1 MGEQKKTNLG
11 LSLIRVW
18 LSFEVVADHYWHTK
32 GLTGTMGFLFGMRS
46 LAVPCFL
53 WMSFYLTANRYETS
67 DGGWL
72 TTRLGRLGVP
82 YLVWPLIYFSAVLA
96 GAAFSPAFVSAAE
109 SLTELKVY
117 GFKMTPD
124 VWDLVR
130 QYLCGMDRLLLH
142 QFWFHNNMIIWTVVL
157 FGLLKLVKKP
167 STRLYTLAGLTMAA
181 FAIQYSPLNKGL
193 FNPMSWEVK
202 YSYGRLVATLP
213 YAAIGILLGMN
224 RGALSKITGSLRVF
238 LSVTGL
244 FLLFFVYYS
253 KCLPRPSGMGYQGIS
268 LFVMAFGAVMF
279 FHYLPLDHVS
289 GVVGKAVDWVSRYCM
304 GIYCSH
310 LLVGYVLYAWVFPHV
325 GVGLETFWACIWI
338 WLASW
343 LCCALIALIPGKFSK
358 MLVQ

>member
-1 MGEQKKTNLG
+1 MGEQKNTNLG

-18 LSFEVVADHYWHTK
+18 
-32 GLTGTMGFLFGMRS
+32 
-46 LAVPCFL
+46 
-53 WMSFYLTANRYETS
+53 MSFFLTANRYETS

-72 TTRLGRLGVP
+72 TTRLG
-82 YLVWPLIYFSAVLA
+82 
-96 GAAFSPAFVSAAE
+96 
-109 SLTELKVY
+109 
-117 GFKMTPD
+117 
-124 VWDLVR
+124 
-130 QYLCGMDRLLLH
+130 
-142 QFWFHNNMIIWTVVL
+142 
-157 FGLLKLVKKP
+157 
-167 STRLYTLAGLTMAA
+167 
-181 FAIQYSPLNKGL
+181 
-193 FNPMSWEVK
+193 
-202 YSYGRLVATLP
+202 
-213 YAAIGILLGMN
+213 
-224 RGALSKITGSLRVF
+224 
-238 LSVTGL
+238 
-244 FLLFFVYYS
+244 
-253 KCLPRPSGMGYQGIS
+253 RPSGMGYQGIS